1 VNILVYHEMI
11 KLRICNIVILS
22 NCNYIVLILVEN
34 NVFMEYESKS
44 CAMPLSAADGLQSK
58 EDSVRSDPTDVST
71 HPSLLFWKG
80 VSGIGIDEEY
90 MFS

>member
-1 VNILVYHEMI
+1 
-11 KLRICNIVILS
+11 
-22 NCNYIVLILVEN
+22 
-34 NVFMEYESKS
+34 MEYESKS

-71 HPSLLFWKG
+71 LPSLLFWKG
-80 VSGIGIDEEY
+80 VSGVGIDEEY